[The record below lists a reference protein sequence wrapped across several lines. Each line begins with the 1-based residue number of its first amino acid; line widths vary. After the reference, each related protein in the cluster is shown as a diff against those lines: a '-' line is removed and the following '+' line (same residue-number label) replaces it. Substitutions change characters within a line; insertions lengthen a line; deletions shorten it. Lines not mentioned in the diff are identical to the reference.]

1 MSREI
6 NLDDG
11 YSIRIH
17 PGYGMEV
24 FMRKSEPGVFL
35 NAHGDE
41 VAVQIAQEAGFNTE
55 VLLHEKERR
64 AKVSQAEAEIN
75 KLYAGAGAEKVV
87 KDRNGYSLVDIGFD
101 RFVVRDPEGRAV
113 NTNPVS
119 GAVAE
124 KLFDQL
130 VPAKVEAASAS
141 APKQNK
147 PGAAGGPAAA
157 Q

>member
-1 MSREI
+1 MSVEI

-11 YSIRIH
+11 YTIRVH

-24 FMRKSEPGVFL
+24 FMRKSLPGVFL

-41 VAVQIAQEAGFNTE
+41 VSVSVAKEAGFD
-55 VLLHEKERR
+55 VDALGREKERR
-64 AKVSQAEAEIN
+64 AKVSEAEAKIN
-75 KLYAGAGAEKVV
+75 ELYAGAGKEKIV
-87 KDRNGYSLVDIGFD
+87 KERNGYALVDIGFD
-101 RFVVRDPEGRAV
+101 RYVVKDPEGRAV

-130 VPAKVEAASAS
+130 VPQGAGQSGQPNAGT
-141 APKQNK
+141 NK
-147 PGAAGGPAAA
+147 PGAAGGRAAA